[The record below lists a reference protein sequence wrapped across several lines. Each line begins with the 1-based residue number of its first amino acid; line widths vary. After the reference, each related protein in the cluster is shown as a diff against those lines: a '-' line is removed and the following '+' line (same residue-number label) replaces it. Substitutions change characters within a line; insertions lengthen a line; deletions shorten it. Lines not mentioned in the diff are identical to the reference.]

1 MCPRQRDDSFGI
13 LFITFYLTHE
23 KYNIVTN
30 SSEKKKNLSLQLRLR
45 ISRIVRERQLN
56 RPIIG
61 LGLNEVSQPDM

>member
-30 SSEKKKNLSLQLRLR
+30 SSEKKKNFSLQLRLR